1 MSSNPR
7 RGVPPAAGAPYSTS
21 YSPNE
26 EIGMSPG
33 KKLYTLAILVLILLN
48 SLIVFFQLPSAFWD
62 ATGGIM
68 FAGQV
73 MALVNVFFNVH
84 FNR

>member
-26 EIGMSPG
+26 EIGMSAG
-33 KKLYTLAILVLILLN
+33 KKLYTLVI
-48 SLIVFFQLPSAFWD
+48 LIVILINSFVIFFQLPDNFWD
-62 ATGGIM
+62 ATGGVM